1 MKRIDRILSE
11 QTNFSRKEIKK
22 LISKGLIY
30 VDDQKVN
37 KPETKFDENNITIK
51 IDDEIIEI
59 KDYIYLV
66 LNKPKGFIS
75 TTDISIDNSVLH
87 FVPEKYQKR
96 HLFPVG
102 RLDKD
107 TTGLMILSDDGGFA
121 HNILKPNK
129 HVPKVYEVEIDI
141 PLTKEMQDGFEKG
154 VKLSDG
160 VCKPAILKIIDE
172 THAEVTLTEGRYHQ
186 IKRMFLHFGATVTE
200 LNRIAIGNFYLP
212 KDLDLGSIRE
222 ATDEEL
228 NKIRCK

>member
-1 MKRIDRILSE
+1 MKRIDRIISE

-30 VDDQKVN
+30 VDDQKIS

-59 KDYIYLV
+59 KDYVYLV

-75 TTDISIDNSVLH
+75 TTDLTIDNSVLH
-87 FVPEKYQKR
+87 FVPEKYRKR

-107 TTGLMILSDDGGFA
+107 TTGLMILSDDGNFA

-129 HVPKVYEVEIDI
+129 HVKKIYEVEIDI
-141 PLTKEMQDGFEKG
+141 PLTKEMQEGFEKG

-160 VCKPAILKIIDE
+160 VCKPATLIIKDRNI
-172 THAEVTLTEGRYHQ
+172 AEVTLTEGRYHQ
-186 IKRMFLHFGATVTE
+186 IKRMFLHFGANVTE